1 MKWILDTN
9 VLSETRKL
17 KQSKSVVSWI
27 ASIEVEA
34 VFTTAVNIAE
44 LRYGALQNTDQ
55 LAHLEISNWI
65 EQKIRP
71 WFDSRILD
79 VDETVLVNWRAL
91 SRRNQIAKLTAP
103 PVDMLIAAI
112 AFTFGMGVVTRDV
125 APFVACG
132 IPTLNPW
139 TGESFNGA

>member
-44 LRYGALQNTDQ
+44 LRYGAIQNTDQ

-103 PVDMLIAAI
+103 PVHMLIAAI